1 MNDVDHP
8 LGEYKIHHA
17 NSLELMKSTPE
28 QSFDSVITDPPYAGF
43 GFNPRNYMVGFKP
56 YLIEMLRVTKR
67 DMKHKRLA
75 VSQPEGR
82 VARLSRIIPGSYRLI
97 RISDAFADSR
107 GTAATFYLRNPIE
120 KTFRDLKLWSDLPDT
135 THSNSRDVNK
145 LAGLIQM
152 MSQPGDT
159 IFDPFCGSGSTGL
172 AAVLMGRHFVGVELM
187 EDRAEDAR
195 QRFVKI
201 GAQETR

>member
-1 MNDVDHP
+1 
-8 LGEYKIHHA
+8 
-17 NSLELMKSTPE
+17 
-28 QSFDSVITDPPYAGF
+28 
-43 GFNPRNYMVGFKP
+43 MVGFKP